1 MLRYMLFTN
10 EARLGD
16 PVRGDPV
23 FVRDFEAAGKVDDR
37 GRALRQLELDS
48 RLMRYPCSY
57 MIESDAFDAL
67 PAIAKQHVYQRLWDP
82 QREGSVGEVSHVVGA

>member
-1 MLRYMLFTN
+1 MVY
-10 EARLGD
+10 
-16 PVRGDPV
+16 
-23 FVRDFEAAGKVDDR
+23 DR